1 MKIASR
7 MQKIK
12 PSPTLA
18 ITAMANA
25 LKAEGKDIIGFGTGE
40 PDFDTPE
47 NIKLAACRAID
58 SGITKYTPVG
68 GFPALKKAVI
78 DKFKRDNNLTYSPAE
93 VTVSAGGKHTFYNVI
108 HVLIDEGDEVII
120 PAPYWVS
127 YPDIVLLAGGV
138 PVIISTED
146 TSGFKITP
154 AQLEASIT
162 PKTRAVIINSPSN
175 PTGAVYSES
184 ELRALGEVL
193 KKHPDVIILTD
204 DIYEAIIYD
213 GKKFTNIATLFPE
226 MKEQIVVLNGVS
238 KTYSMT
244 GWRIGYMAA
253 SKQIIQAA
261 EILQSQ
267 SISNPTSIAQMAAIE
282 ALTGVQDFLQTMV
295 RIFDRRRKQI
305 TAGLNEVPGFSMQS
319 PDGAFYA
326 FPNIM
331 KVRDLPG
338 YKSIVSDSGSLST
351 DVTAYLL
358 KEAEVAV
365 VPGIAFGGD
374 NYIRLSFAT
383 SDENIQKGIER
394 IVRALKKLA

>member
-40 PDFDTPE
+40 PDFDTPD
-47 NIKLAACRAID
+47 NIKKAAYRAIET
-58 SGITKYTPVG
+58 GVTKYTPVG
-68 GFPALKKAVI
+68 GFPALKKAI
-78 DKFKRDNNLTYSPAE
+78 IEKFKRDNNLVYAPNE
-93 VTVSAGGKHTFYNVI
+93 VTVSAGGKHTLFNVI
-108 HVLIDEGDEVII
+108 HVIIDEGDEVII

-127 YPDIVLLAGGV
+127 YPDIVNLAGGV
-138 PVIISTED
+138 PVIIETDDKSD
-146 TSGFKITP
+146 FKISP
-154 AQLEASIT
+154 EQLEKSIT
-162 PKTRAVIINSPSN
+162 PKTRAIVINSPSN
-175 PTGAVYSES
+175 PTGSVYSAD

-193 KKHPDVIILTD
+193 KKYSDIIILTD
-204 DIYEAIIYD
+204 DIYEVIIYD
-213 GKKFTNIATLFPE
+213 GRPFTNIAALFPE
-226 MKEQIVVLNGVS
+226 LRDRIVVLNGVS

-253 SKQIIQAA
+253 NKEIIAA
-261 EILQSQ
+261 SEILQSQ
-267 SISNPTSIAQMAAIE
+267 SISNPTSISQMAALE
-282 ALTGVQDFLQTMV
+282 ALNGDQSFLKTMV
-295 RIFDRRRKQI
+295 CAFDKRRKVI
-305 TAGLNEVPGFSMQS
+305 SAGLNSVKGFSMKE

-326 FPNIM
+326 FPNVSGL
-331 KVRDLPG
+331 KDLPG
-338 YKSIVSDSGSLST
+338 YKSIVTDSGSLST

-365 VPGIAFGGD
+365 VPGLAFGAD

-383 SDENIQKGIER
+383 SDENIRKGIER
-394 IVRALKKLA
+394 IDKAVKKLA